1 MFIVQCFLCTFAQNN
16 NLKMLKFISFG
27 SGSSGNCYYLS
38 TATDGLLIDIGV
50 GIRALKKHFRDY
62 GIGLDTVKHILITH
76 DHADHIKSV
85 GSFSYDYHIPV
96 YATQK
101 VHNGIDHN
109 YCVQR
114 KIANELKHLIVPG
127 EPMQIGDFLIT
138 PFPVPHDANE
148 NVGYEIQAGGVTFV
162 VITDV
167 GSVTEEIKQHI
178 ANANYLVI
186 EANHDVEMLT
196 NGPYPEYLKKRIL
209 SPSGHLSNL
218 ECGKTIAENMMEHL
232 RHVWL
237 CHLSEE
243 NNHPELA
250 RKTVDATLRS
260 YGIIPGKDIELDV
273 LKRKMPSEVY
283 ELG

>member
-1 MFIVQCFLCTFAQNN
+1 
-16 NLKMLKFISFG
+16 MLKFISFG
-27 SGSSGNCYYLS
+27 SGSSGNCYYLC

-50 GIRALKKHFRDY
+50 GLRTLKKHSRDY
-62 GIGLDTVKHILITH
+62 GISLNTVNRILITH

-85 GSFSYDYHIPV
+85 GAFSHDYHVPV

-101 VHNGIDHN
+101 VHVGIEYN

-114 KIANELKHLIVPG
+114 KIPNELKHLIVPG
-127 EPMQIGDFLIT
+127 EPMQLGDFLVK
-138 PFPVPHDANE
+138 PFLVPHDANE
-148 NVGYEIQAGGVTFV
+148 NVGYEIQADGVTFV

-167 GSVTEEIKQHI
+167 GSVTDEIKEHI

-186 EANHDVEMLT
+186 EANHDVEMLM

-209 SPSGHLSNL
+209 SPSGHLSNA

-250 RKTVDATLRS
+250 RKTVESLLRD
-260 YGIIPGKDIELDV
+260 YGIITGVDVQLEV
-273 LKRKMPSEVY
+273 LKRNSPTGVF
-283 ELG
+283 ELE